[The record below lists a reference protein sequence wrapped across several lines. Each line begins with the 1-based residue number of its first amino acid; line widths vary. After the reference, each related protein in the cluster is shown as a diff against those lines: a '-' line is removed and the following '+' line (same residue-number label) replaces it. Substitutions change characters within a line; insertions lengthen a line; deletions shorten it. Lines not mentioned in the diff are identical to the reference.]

1 MNVLTYKASIL
12 IDRRDNGKLKKLLLL
27 LLLTLTISTVQANLV
42 TLDTR
47 PNVTQQILIEQSNNP
62 IANLILF
69 AGGKGKIKLNS
80 SKYKKNKNFLVRS
93 RQLFIDSGLTTI
105 LIDAPSDK
113 QGKLGMLKGFRNSQ
127 EHVQDIE
134 AVVDYI
140 RALNNKPI
148 WLVGTSRGTE
158 SAAYAAV
165 HLNNKID
172 GVVLTSSISKTNNKG
187 TSVTDLSLNKITT
200 PVLIIH
206 HNQDTCKTTRPGVV
220 KDIKRKAYNSSR
232 IEVKLFTG
240 GDEPI
245 SSNPCQARTY
255 HGYLG
260 IENKVVDYMTA
271 FIEGRK

>member
-1 MNVLTYKASIL
+1 MRYI
-12 IDRRDNGKLKKLLLL
+12 L
-27 LLLTLTISTVQANLV
+27 LLLTLILSTAQADIA

-47 PNVTQQILIEQSNNP
+47 SGVTQKILIEQPNNP
-62 IANLILF
+62 VANLILF

-80 SKYKKNKNFLVRS
+80 SKYKSNKNFLVRS
-93 RQLFIDSGLTTI
+93 RQLFIDKGFTTI
-105 LIDAPSDK
+105 LIDSPSDK

-127 EHVQDIE
+127 KHVQDIK
-134 AVVDYI
+134 AVISYI
-140 RALNNKPI
+140 RSINNKPI

-165 HLNNKID
+165 HLNDKID
-172 GVVLTSSISKTNNKG
+172 GLVLTSSISKTNNKG
-187 TSVTDLSLNKITT
+187 TSVTDLELSKITV
-200 PVLIIH
+200 PVLAIH
-206 HNQDTCKTTRPGVV
+206 HQQDECKTTKPRVL

-232 IEVKLFTG
+232 LQTKLFSG

-260 IENKVVDYMTA
+260 IENDVVSYIDS
-271 FIEGRK
+271 FISF